1 MDIEPSTPCD
11 RDPRR
16 APASRRRRCGRP
28 AGGILTAI
36 LLIACAGTTAHAFP
50 SRALYRTQRLCS
62 APARDRAGC
71 LGIRLI
77 ARSLSGAAL
86 RANAGRQARELAS
99 GVAPHVSSTSVPG
112 GLTPAALHQ
121 AYRLPSETPAA
132 DTQTIGI
139 VDAFNDPTAEADLA
153 VYDRQFGLPECTTA
167 NGCLRK
173 LNQTGRSSPLPA
185 TNGGWATEISLDLQM
200 AHAICETC
208 RIVLVEASSET
219 WGSLGAAVNA
229 AAAAGA
235 SEISNSYGGPEF
247 SSYAGLSSPYYDHPG
262 VVVTVSSG
270 DCGYFNQGCAGWTA
284 AANFPAAAPHVVA
297 VGGTSLSGSGE
308 SWTSTVWSGGGSG
321 CSSVFAAPP
330 WQSAVE
336 TFAASGCGEGRSVAD
351 VAAVADP
358 YTGVD
363 IYDSTPAGNG
373 DPTGWGVVGGTS
385 AASPIVAGEFA
396 LAGGARGAP
405 YPATTLYSHLGE
417 SGALYDVTAG
427 SNGSCA
433 GATACRA
440 AVGLDGPTGL
450 GSPVGLGAFAVA
462 GTPQESSAPA
472 ISGSAE
478 QGQVLT
484 ASPGEWGGATS
495 YGYQWALCN
504 AVGALCT
511 ALPGASAQ
519 HLTLGSATVGHTVRV
534 VVTAANGSGAGTAA
548 GSPVSATIS
557 SDEPKITGFTPAS
570 AITGATVTITGSA
583 LRAAS
588 RVSFGSL
595 PATFTAVSASE
606 ITATVPNGAV
616 AGAITVTTPVRSAV
630 SAARF
635 TPSLSVVGAAPSRAS
650 VGTLVTITGV
660 GFNEASLVSFNGVT
674 ATGASVVS
682 PTTIRVRVPV
692 GASTGPISV
701 TNSAAP
707 AGTVRTAGRFVVP

>member
-363 IYDSTPAGNG
+363 IYDSTPGRQRG
-373 DPTGWGVVGGTS
+373 SDRLGRGRRHVGG
-385 AASPIVAGEFA
+385 
-396 LAGGARGAP
+396 LADRRGRVRARRGCPRGALSRHHALLP
-405 YPATTLYSHLGE
+405 SRRIRRPVRRHRREQRLVCGRDGLPGRRRPRRPDGSREPRRPRGVRRRGHPAGVLR
-417 SGALYDVTAG
+417 AG
-427 SNGSCA
+427 D
-433 GATACRA
+433 
-440 AVGLDGPTGL
+440 LGL
-450 GSPVGLGAFAVA
+450 GRTG
-462 GTPQESSAPA
+462 
-472 ISGSAE
+472 
-478 QGQVLT
+478 
-484 ASPGEWGGATS
+484 
-495 YGYQWALCN
+495 
-504 AVGALCT
+504 
-511 ALPGASAQ
+511 PGAD
-519 HLTLGSATVGHTVRV
+519 R
-534 VVTAANGSGAGTAA
+534 
-548 GSPVSATIS
+548 
-557 SDEPKITGFTPAS
+557 EP
-570 AITGATVTITGSA
+570 
-583 LRAAS
+583 R
-588 RVSFGSL
+588 
-595 PATFTAVSASE
+595 
-606 ITATVPNGAV
+606 
-616 AGAITVTTPVRSAV
+616 
-630 SAARF
+630 
-635 TPSLSVVGAAPSRAS
+635 
-650 VGTLVTITGV
+650 
-660 GFNEASLVSFNGVT
+660 
-674 ATGASVVS
+674 
-682 PTTIRVRVPV
+682 
-692 GASTGPISV
+692 
-701 TNSAAP
+701 
-707 AGTVRTAGRFVVP
+707 